1 VSAVAAAAF
10 GPDRADISRWGTC
23 FAAILALHAALIVF
37 LASRAPA
44 PATGSIELP
53 AVVMIDMA
61 PPPAA
66 PAPQPVAESAAEP
79 EAATSD
85 AAPEP
90 EPMENT
96 AAVGP
101 EPAPPALVE
110 PIVPPV
116 PPPPKAA
123 VTLPAPPKP
132 QPKLQPKPLPR
143 PKPPEKVVEKR
154 QPKPVQAAAPKRA
167 EPQARRLSAEPASA
181 QRTAS
186 LPASASAGSSNPA
199 ASAASAASWR
209 SQLVGYLQRNLR
221 YPPGSRGGGVASVRF
236 SMNRAGHVL
245 SAGLASSAGSAEL
258 DAAALALFR
267 GGGLPPPPADVPG
280 ATFSFTIPIRFSA
293 R

>member
-1 VSAVAAAAF
+1 VSAAFAAPI
-10 GPDRADISRWGTC
+10 GSSGGDLGRWGAC
-23 FAAILALHAALIVF
+23 FAVILALHAALV
-37 LASRAPA
+37 LVVADKAPA
-44 PATGSIELP
+44 PSTGAIELP

-66 PAPQPVAESAAEP
+66 PAFESPAELEPVTP
-79 EAATSD
+79 DTL
-85 AAPEP
+85 PEP
-90 EPMENT
+90 TANT
-96 AAVGP
+96 AAVEP
-101 EPAPPALVE
+101 ELAPPQPVE
-110 PIVPPV
+110 PFAPPM

-123 VTLPAPPKP
+123 VTLPGPPEP

-143 PKPPEKVVEKR
+143 PKPPEKVVEKTP
-154 QPKPVQAAAPKRA
+154 PKPVRAAAAPKRT
-167 EPQARRLSAEPASA
+167 EPRARPVPAEPASA

-186 LPASASAGSSNPA
+186 LPSSAATGSANPV
-199 ASAASAASWR
+199 ASAASAGAWR

-236 SMNRAGHVL
+236 SMNRAGNVL
-245 SAGLASSAGSAEL
+245 SASLASSAGSAEL

-267 GGGLPPPPADVPG
+267 GGGLPPPPANVPG

>member
-1 VSAVAAAAF
+1 VSAVAAVGV

-23 FAAILALHAALIVF
+23 FAAILALHAVLIVF
-37 LASRAPA
+37 LANRAPA

-53 AVVMIDMA
+53 PVVMIDMA

-66 PAPQPVAESAAEP
+66 PAPQPVAQPAESEP
-79 EAATSD
+79 ATSD
-85 AAPEP
+85 APPEP
-90 EPMENT
+90 TENT
-96 AAVGP
+96 AAVEP
-101 EPAPPALVE
+101 EPAPPAPVE
-110 PIVPPV
+110 PMV
-116 PPPPKAA
+116 PPPQAPKAA

-245 SAGLASSAGSAEL
+245 SAGLSSSAGSAEL